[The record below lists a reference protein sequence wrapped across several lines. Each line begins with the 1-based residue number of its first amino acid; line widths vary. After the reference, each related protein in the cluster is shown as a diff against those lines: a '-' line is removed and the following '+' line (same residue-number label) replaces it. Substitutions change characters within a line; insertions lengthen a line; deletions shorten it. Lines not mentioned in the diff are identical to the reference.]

1 MIFFRRQLSRSRV
14 PSRKALE
21 SKNSIIIEKP
31 VTTASTH
38 IKAKV
43 ANAVG
48 LMSAKPALPATK
60 ISPKLGS
67 SVISAT
73 KDGPNPLNKIIAL
86 SLTAPVLANSST
98 KTTAFTTK
106 TTAPS
111 TKTMSAPSTKTTTP
125 STKTTAPSTKTT
137 APSTKTTTPSTKTI
151 APSTKTTTPSTKT
164 IAPSTKTTAPS
175 TKTATPSAMVPATKP
190 VVPATK
196 PSASTT
202 EPSLPSI
209 KITLPLN
216 KVISNPSIP
225 TLKLTGLKGKSGVS
239 PSKALHQSTLTK
251 LVETLDAQQGSQKPS
266 SPKPQVPQIPTLVYH
281 PNISS
286 SIKIPPTNDSSPAQ
300 TAEIPA
306 EVNPVK
312 PKQTCQPHKDKE
324 VAKVQSPAK
333 PSIATPLP
341 GLFSF

>member
-1 MIFFRRQLSRSRV
+1 MSNVIFRKQLSRSRV
-14 PSRKALE
+14 PSRKVLE

-31 VTTASTH
+31 VTNASTH

-48 LMSAKPALPATK
+48 LMSAKLALPATK

-73 KDGPNPLNKIIAL
+73 KEGPNPLNKSIAL
-86 SLTAPVLANSST
+86 NLTAPVLANSST

-106 TTAPS
+106 TTV
-111 TKTMSAPSTKTTTP
+111 P
-125 STKTTAPSTKTT
+125 STKTTAPSTKT
-137 APSTKTTTPSTKTI
+137 KT
-151 APSTKTTTPSTKT
+151 
-164 IAPSTKTTAPS
+164 PSTKTTA
-175 TKTATPSAMVPATKP
+175 PSAMVPATKP

-216 KVISNPSIP
+216 KVVSNPSIP

-266 SPKPQVPQIPTLVYH
+266 SPKPTSTQVPQVPTLVYH

-286 SIKIPPTNDSSPAQ
+286 SIKIPPTHDSSPAQ

-306 EVNPVK
+306 EVNLVK
-312 PKQTCQPHKDKE
+312 PKQTFQPHKDKE

-341 GLFSF
+341 GLFFV